1 MLLFFLVFFGIQIF
15 ILFCCAAAG
24 NDAAS
29 QELSDQ
35 EQLRLSQNGKNSI
48 RKGRLLKNVL
58 FTVKQMQ
65 IGYFI

>member
-24 NDAAS
+24 S

-35 EQLRLSQNGKNSI
+35 EQLQFISEWK
-48 RKGRLLKNVL
+48 
-58 FTVKQMQ
+58 KQHQ
-65 IGYFI
+65 KKDVC

>member
-35 EQLRLSQNGKNSI
+35 EQLQFISEWK
-48 RKGRLLKNVL
+48 
-58 FTVKQMQ
+58 KQQ
-65 IGYFI
+65 SSRREN